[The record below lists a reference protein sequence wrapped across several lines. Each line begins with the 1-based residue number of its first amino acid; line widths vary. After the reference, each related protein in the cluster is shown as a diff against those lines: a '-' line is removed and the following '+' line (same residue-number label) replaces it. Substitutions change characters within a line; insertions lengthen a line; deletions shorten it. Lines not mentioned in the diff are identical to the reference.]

1 MADVAVHTSI
11 TDRVAVLTLSH
22 PARRNALNIALSA
35 LLAEAVQAAADDPGV
50 GAIVVTGEDPAF
62 CAGGDLAELATAG
75 PAQLKTV
82 YAGFLALADCPLPTI
97 AAVNGAAV
105 GAGLNLALA
114 TDLRLAGPRASF
126 DSRFL
131 QLGLHPGGGYTWMA
145 QRVLGPQGAA
155 AMTLFGEAVDAAEAE
170 RIGLVHR
177 VVDDVVGAAVD
188 DGGAGRGGE
197 PGPDRRDEGH
207 DAPHRG
213 HGGAGRGRR
222 GRGAGAGRV
231 GAIGRVQVAAGGAA
245 GPDQPSHGKPDVS
258 ESGTPD
264 LCGRAGRNDTRSVR
278 ELTSQE
284 STCTRPEE

>member
-22 PARRNALNIALSA
+22 PARRNALNIALSG
-35 LLAEAVQAAADDPGV
+35 LLEEAVHAVEADEGV
-50 GAIVVTGEDPAF
+50 GAVVVTGEDPAF

-82 YAGFLALADCPLPTI
+82 YAGFLALAQCPLPTI

-114 TDLRLAGPRASF
+114 ADLRLAGPRASF

-145 QRVLGPQGAA
+145 QRILGPQGAA
-155 AMTLFGEAVDAAEAE
+155 AMTLFGEAVDAAEAA

-177 VVDDVVGAAVD
+177 VVDDVVDEAVAMAARAAAASRELAVATK
-188 DGGAGRGGE
+188 GTLRLTAGMATQAEAVEVEVRAQAE
-197 PGPDRRDEGH
+197 SVRSDEFRERL
-207 DAPHRG
+207 AALQARI
-213 HGGAGRGRR
+213 GRGR
-222 GRGAGAGRV
+222 
-231 GAIGRVQVAAGGAA
+231 
-245 GPDQPSHGKPDVS
+245 
-258 ESGTPD
+258 
-264 LCGRAGRNDTRSVR
+264 
-278 ELTSQE
+278 
-284 STCTRPEE
+284 

>member
-11 TDRVAVLTLSH
+11 TERVAVLTLSH

-35 LLAEAVQAAADDPGV
+35 LLAEAVQAAADDPEV

-145 QRVLGPQGAA
+145 TQYGGSTSPGVTTVPVAQPATLDGTITAA
-155 AMTLFGEAVDAAEAE
+155 AEKISPSVVTITVRSGQGGS
-170 RIGLVHR
+170 IGSG
-177 VVDDVVGAAVD
+177 VVLDT
-188 DGGAGRGGE
+188 
-197 PGPDRRDEGH
+197 EGH
-207 DAPHRG
+207 ILTNDH
-213 HGGAGRGRR
+213 
-222 GRGAGAGRV
+222 V
-231 GAIGRVQVAAGGAA
+231 
-245 GPDQPSHGKPDVS
+245 VS
-258 ESGTPD
+258 ESSG
-264 LCGRAGRNDTRSVR
+264 SFFF
-278 ELTSQE
+278 
-284 STCTRPEE
+284 

>member
-35 LLAEAVQAAADDPGV
+35 LLGEAVPRGADDPGV

-82 YAGFLALADCPLPTI
+82 YSGFLALAECPLPTI

-114 TDLRLAGPRASF
+114 ADLRLAGPRASF

-131 QLGLHPGGGYTWMA
+131 QLGLHPGGGYTWMI
-145 QRVLGPQGAA
+145 QRILGPQGAA

-177 VVDDVVGAAVD
+177 VVDDVVGEAVAMAARAAAASRELTVATK
-188 DGGAGRGGE
+188 GTMRA
-197 PGPDRRDEGH
+197 
-207 DAPHRG
+207 HRG
-213 HGGAGRGRR
+213 HGGAGGRRR

-231 GAIGRVQVAAGGAA
+231 GAVGRVPGAARGAA
-245 GPDQPSHGKPDVS
+245 GPHQPRLRLNGARSAFRRAELRTCAVGWGATTLGAS
-258 ESGTPD
+258 ES
-264 LCGRAGRNDTRSVR
+264 
-278 ELTSQE
+278 
-284 STCTRPEE
+284 